1 MKDNA
6 RIINVSTIMKDGQ
19 LYLQYTIEN
28 NGDIKE
34 FERPYYDQNGN
45 IDPEVANIL
54 EIAKKI
60 DSRERETEK
69 PVRDLV
75 VYTEPS
81 SKFKISRNT
90 LGTIAA
96 GLAGVLIGVG
106 IMAATRGCSKQQNSV
121 NQDVP
126 TNDDT
131 VIEQNDD
138 EMKISYMTEEEFT
151 SGVKALTNYVNE
163 TLGFDYKPVDLTS
176 LYFSANMSHISNDLF
191 KKLVTECYLPDT
203 DMDIALNTLS
213 ALDSLQST
221 IGVEGTS
228 KDRIDFDFSKLFVD
242 KTAVEV
248 NEYYKTKYNSVKS
261 ASKET
266 TQEIVKELESYMFM
280 DSTKGYNNLAAG
292 ERLAFNNYVADAIAI
307 AASAKGVS
315 MSSAFDTT
323 INETTVTDYINS
335 LTDKMNCLAV
345 TEAEKVLTK

>member
-1 MKDNA
+1 M
-6 RIINVSTIMKDGQ
+6 
-19 LYLQYTIEN
+19 
-28 NGDIKE
+28 IK
-34 FERPYYDQNGN
+34 
-45 IDPEVANIL
+45 
-54 EIAKKI
+54 
-60 DSRERETEK
+60 S
-69 PVRDLV
+69 
-75 VYTEPS
+75 
-81 SKFKISRNT
+81 
-90 LGTIAA
+90 
-96 GLAGVLIGVG
+96 GVLQGGEKLQELIERKPSIHKKRIKVEKIGTYKELTPNNLKK
-106 IMAATRGCSKQQNSV
+106 MKSV
-121 NQDVP
+121 CKKYGDSLKFSNG
-126 TNDDT
+126 
-131 VIEQNDD
+131 
-138 EMKISYMTEEEFT
+138 KFT
-151 SGVKALTNYVNE
+151 FANE
-163 TLGFDYKPVDLTS
+163 AD
-176 LYFSANMSHISNDLF
+176 I
-191 KKLVTECYLPDT
+191 
-203 DMDIALNTLS
+203 DIALNTLS

-292 ERLAFNNYVADAIAI
+292 ERLVFNNYVADAIAI
-307 AASAKGVS
+307 AANPKGVS